1 MNAEQLEKALFNIF
15 ARDVETKRAISRHS
29 PRIEWDTC
37 SVCEVTLP
45 MGEEFDEH
53 CCCGVGK
60 GTHPDCQ
67 RCNPDCDINTGR
79 KVGA

>member
-1 MNAEQLEKALFNIF
+1 MNADKIPMSIVMEQVLERRA
-15 ARDVETKRAISRHS
+15 ARGGQRQKY
-29 PRIEWDTC
+29 DTC

-60 GTHPDCQ
+60 GTHPECQ
-67 RCNPDCDINTGR
+67 RCNPDVEINTGR
-79 KVGA
+79 RV